1 MAHDILTIDGTA
13 YPVNIVSLTESSE
26 FANKYALRTE
36 DWDLRR
42 ELSGIFFN
50 FELTLGEI
58 QDPDT
63 AAALWDKLHE
73 MEEFHTFRLPHNDGF
88 ITFQGYIS
96 GVSRPLKRRKG
107 GVNYWGGY
115 SVKFI
120 AKKPQI
126 Q

>member
-1 MAHDILTIDGTA
+1 MHDILTIDGIS
-13 YPVNIVSLTESSE
+13 YPVNIVSLTETSE
-26 FANKYALRTE
+26 FANKYATRTE
-36 DWDLRR
+36 NWDLRR

-50 FELTLGEI
+50 FEMTIGEI
-58 QDPDT
+58 QNPAT

-73 MEEFHTFRLPHNDGF
+73 MEEFHTFKLPHNNGF
-88 ITFQGYIS
+88 LTFQGYVS

-115 SVKFI
+115 TIKFI